1 MRTRA
6 ACSAASSCG
15 DLYAATYAH
24 ICRQQAAT
32 SRVRERRSATH
43 SPSGA
48 ANAAPCKTTA
58 GARTRLRASGA
69 ATPIATTLQAVAR
82 IALARRT
89 GAQYMFAP
97 GGRLA
102 ASKRVRGRL
111 RAAPGSRT
119 ASRRR
124 LLGTRARRRHQ
135 PGDHG
140 AHPIGL
146 GMPLDAEHEAA
157 IRQLD

>member
-6 ACSAASSCG
+6 ACSSTSSCG

-58 GARTRLRASGA
+58 GARTRLRANGA
-69 ATPIATTLQAVAR
+69 ATPIATKLHVVVGAVEGAQHAPVLVVAEALRQVLLERPPTGHVYELHPAADPEHGQVAFDRRAR
-82 IALARRT
+82 QRDLEDVAFGRRHGGLLARRP
-89 GAQYMFAP
+89 A
-97 GGRLA
+97 
-102 ASKRVRGRL
+102 V
-111 RAAPGSRT
+111 
-119 ASRRR
+119 
-124 LLGTRARRRHQ
+124 
-135 PGDHG
+135 
-140 AHPIGL
+140 
-146 GMPLDAEHEAA
+146 E
-157 IRQLD
+157 